1 MTQTDESQDDHE
13 HDEKLPT
20 WVGKSPEAM
29 GPGYYYRKHQLLV
42 PDQIDNVERVEELLR
57 QFNFGYDVKERVAN
71 NAIRL
76 VELHDPLAVPDAVAK
91 IQEATRGDH
100 FRSEPIVAPNHVVF
114 GASHPTA
121 LPSGPPRPSS
131 TFSLEDPTPPGGNL
145 PGRGITVAVLDSGII
160 GRHLWFNA
168 AGSVEFDPDTGPE
181 GDVEEVQ
188 NGQPLPPYAG
198 HGTHIAGVI
207 RRHAPGAKVLVRKVF
222 GGDGAVDDLKLEC
235 ELRALPSDVHI
246 VCLALGGGAQGDQTL
261 PATASVLRDWSSDPV
276 LSRRVVVASAG
287 NDGTKRPMW
296 PAAFKRVVAVAA
308 LGLNGDRARFSNY
321 GWWVDACSTG
331 VDVDSA
337 FFEFS
342 GPIEA
347 VRHDASPP
355 GAAAGQVEKFH
366 GFAQWDGTSFAAPRV
381 AAAVA
386 CAMSLGVDGPEAVHL
401 LLDGPSVVR
410 LPDLGARIEPPAFF

>member
-1 MTQTDESQDDHE
+1 MTQTGGTQG
-13 HDEKLPT
+13 HDEFELPA
-20 WVGKSPEAM
+20 WVGKSPEDK

-42 PDQIDNVERVEELLR
+42 PDQDDNVERVEEQLR
-57 QFNFGYDVKERVAN
+57 RFNFGYDVKERVAN
-71 NAIRL
+71 GALIL
-76 VELHDPLAVPDAVAK
+76 VELHDPLAVPEAIAK
-91 IQEATRGDH
+91 IQEATRDDH
-100 FRSEPIVAPNHVVF
+100 LRAEPIVAPNHVLF

-160 GRHLWFNA
+160 GRHLWFDA
-168 AGSVEFDPDTGPE
+168 AGSVEFDTGPD
-181 GDVEEVQ
+181 GDVEWPVAD
-188 NGQPLPPYAG
+188 GQPLPPYAG
-198 HGTHIAGVI
+198 HGTHISGVI

-222 GGDGAVDDLKLEC
+222 GGDGAVDDLTLEC
-235 ELRALPSDVHI
+235 KLRALPSDVHI

-287 NDGTKRPMW
+287 NDGVKRPMW

-308 LGLNGDRARFSNY
+308 LGLHGDRARFSNY

-337 FFEFS
+337 FFTFS

-355 GAAAGQVEKFH
+355 GAAVGQVEKFH

-401 LLDGPSVVR
+401 LLNGPSVVR